1 MLDELRELWRYREL
15 LLILVQRDL
24 KVRYK
29 NSALGFGWS
38 LVNPLV
44 QVVTITLML
53 QFIAKFKAE
62 SFHLYAFCAML
73 PWLYFSVGTLD
84 ASPSLLSYYG
94 LLRRTYFPREVI
106 PLSVIAA
113 NLIHFLLATAVF
125 LVYSA
130 GNALFFWA
138 VNGTLHWPI
147 EWTVLLIPLPILGLT
162 LLLTGVGMFISVWT
176 LHFEDVRFI
185 ADSLMKILYW
195 LVPVLYFADLV
206 RLRKGEW
213 IYTLYMLNPLSC
225 FISTFRKLVLPPT
238 KIVLGE
244 EPETKIILV
253 TTAMTGQDWLFLG
266 IAFAVSLGVALA
278 GHRYFCARKWSLA
291 ERA

>member
-29 NSALGFGWS
+29 NSVLGFGWS
-38 LVNPLV
+38 LVNPLI
-44 QVVTITLML
+44 QVITITLML
-53 QFIAKFKAE
+53 QFIARFKAE

-84 ASPSLLSYYG
+84 ASPSLLSYYN
-94 LLRRTYFPREVI
+94 LLRRTYFPREII
-106 PLSVIAA
+106 PLSVILA

-130 GNALFFWA
+130 GNALYFWA
-138 VNGTLHWPI
+138 ITGRLHWPI
-147 EWTVLLIPLPILGLT
+147 EPTVLLIPIPILGLT
-162 LLLTGVGMFISVWT
+162 LLLTGIGMIVSVWT

-206 RLRKGEW
+206 RERSGTLV
-213 IYTLYMLNPLSC
+213 YTLYMLNPLSC

-238 KIVLGE
+238 KIQVS
-244 EPETKIILV
+244 ETETLI
-253 TTAMTGQDWLFLG
+253 TTGMTGQDWMFLA
-266 IAFAVSLGVALA
+266 IAMAVSLGVALA